1 MKGHDEIIALLNKG
15 LGLELT
21 AVNQYLA
28 QSKMSKRWGYHKLAA
43 HLYADYQDER
53 THAEKL
59 IERILF
65 LEGSPDIKVGEPIK
79 FGKDVKEMI
88 ENDLALETK
97 VVNFYND
104 VAARCLELK
113 DSGSRELAD
122 FLLQSSEKDVQELES
137 HLHLI
142 GKIGL
147 ENYLIE
153 MIGEEDDGEGKG
165 HHHH

>member
-1 MKGHDEIIALLNKG
+1 MKGNAEIIGLLNQG

-28 QSKMSKRWGYHKLAA
+28 QSKMAQRWGFHKLAA

-65 LEGSPDIKVGEPIK
+65 LDGSPEIKVGQPVK
-79 FGKDVKEMI
+79 FGKDVQEML
-88 ENDLALETK
+88 ENDLALETN
-97 VVNFYND
+97 VVKFYND
-104 VAARCLELK
+104 VAVKCAALK
-113 DSGSRELAD
+113 DAGSREVAE
-122 FLLQSSEKDVQELES
+122 FLLVSSEQDVQELES
-137 HLHLI
+137 QLHLI
-142 GKIGL
+142 AKIGL

-153 MIGEEDDGEGKG
+153 MIGEEEKKQ
-165 HHHH
+165 

>member
-1 MKGHDEIIALLNKG
+1 MKGNAEVIKLLNKG

-65 LEGSPDIKVGEPIK
+65 LEGSPDIKVAETIQ
-79 FGKDVKEMI
+79 FGKDVTEML

-97 VVNFYND
+97 VVAFYND
-104 VAARCLELK
+104 VVSRCLELK
-113 DSGSRELAD
+113 DTGSREIAEY
-122 FLLQSSEKDVQELES
+122 LLTSSEQDVQELES
-137 HLHLI
+137 QLNLI
-142 GKIGL
+142 QKIGL

-153 MIGEEDDGEGKG
+153 MIGEEEKEDDHK
-165 HHHH
+165 H